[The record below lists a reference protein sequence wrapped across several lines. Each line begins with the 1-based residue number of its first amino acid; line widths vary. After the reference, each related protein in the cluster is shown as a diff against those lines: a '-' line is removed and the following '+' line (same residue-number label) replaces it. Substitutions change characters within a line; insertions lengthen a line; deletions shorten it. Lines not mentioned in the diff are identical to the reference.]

1 MSSNGTSRLTA
12 ARILMLENDLGD
24 AVLMIR
30 KLAAAGLRLDSD
42 HVRNAREFIE
52 RLLLPAQPLD
62 RPSNLFLAR
71 GSWTELL

>member
-1 MSSNGTSRLTA
+1 MSSNGTSQLTA
-12 ARILMLENDLGD
+12 ARILMLEDDTSD